1 MTQHV
6 LECHLLSVVDRMV
19 QDSGKVEA
27 LEKSN
32 AQLCDRVNGL
42 EAVNVLLQKKLK
54 EKDDK
59 IKQLDSRV
67 EQLDSRV
74 EQLDSRVEQ
83 LDQNPMLCQTS
94 LTRDI
99 LTDLPEETDLG
110 ISSRSEATQRGIGN
124 DSMSSYARTLPSP
137 DGNEC
142 RSLAN
147 IPKAMPSA
155 VSHMMKEMV
164 DRHENQIFHLHSEM
178 QTIQQNFNKCTI
190 TLDDMKLRQDIQ
202 EVKTTNGSFIWK
214 IPDIRRRYRDALEGK
229 TVSLYS
235 PPFRTSTHGYRMC
248 MRIYLNGDGSG
259 KGTYLSLFFVLM
271 RSEHDNL
278 LEFPFRQSVRFT
290 LINQVTRSDS
300 ITEAFAPDLNSQSFQ
315 RPKSDMN
322 VASGFP
328 KFAKQAVL
336 HDENFTKG
344 NAIFIKAHVDLAGL
358 LLE

>member
-1 MTQHV
+1 
-6 LECHLLSVVDRMV
+6 MV

-27 LEKSN
+27 MEKSN
-32 AQLCDRVNGL
+32 AQLCERVENL
-42 EAVNVLLQKKLK
+42 EALNIHLQKKLK
-54 EKDDK
+54 EKDEK
-59 IKQLDSRV
+59 LNRLESKVKQLDQV
-67 EQLDSRV
+67 
-74 EQLDSRVEQ
+74 
-83 LDQNPMLCQTS
+83 NPTQQYHTS
-94 LTRDI
+94 LTRNI
-99 LTDLPEETDLG
+99 LNDAPEEIDSGVGSSTHEATHRGFSDNWTSSHVAG
-110 ISSRSEATQRGIGN
+110 RSRSSRSP
-124 DSMSSYARTLPSP
+124 PSP
-137 DGNEC
+137 DGNESQ
-142 RSLAN
+142 SLATV
-147 IPKAMPSA
+147 PRAMPSA
-155 VSHMMKEMV
+155 VTHMMKEMV

-178 QTIQQNFNKCTI
+178 QTIQQNFSKCTI
-190 TLDDMKLRQDIQ
+190 TLDDLKLRQDIQ
-202 EVKTTNGSFIWK
+202 DVKTTNGSFIWK

-235 PPFRTSTHGYRMC
+235 PPFRTSSHGYRMC

-259 KGTYLSLFFVLM
+259 KGTYISLFFVLM

-278 LEFPFRQSVRFT
+278 LEFPFHQSVRFT
-290 LINQVTRSDS
+290 LINQVMRSDS

-344 NAIFIKAHVDLAGL
+344 NAIFVKAQVDLSGL